1 MSLQVLSVP
10 YDSGHRGER
19 MGRGPLHLL
28 ERGVLDVLR
37 QVDPGIGLVP
47 VASDAAFPTEI
58 GTAFELH
65 QRVAEVVAQA
75 AREGDRAL
83 VLSGNCNSS
92 LGTVA
97 GLQLA
102 DPDTPV
108 GVVWF
113 DGHGDC
119 NTPETFTGDFLD
131 AMGLSTLTGRCW
143 QALAA
148 TVPGFHAVPDERVIL
163 IGAHGADPGALGI
176 LADSRMRHI
185 PPQKILT
192 LGVAKALD
200 PALAALAASGVA
212 RVYVHLDL
220 DVLDAAYAPANG
232 FAPAGGL
239 LPDHVAACLDAIARR
254 FTIAAAAVA
263 SYDPDYDRADRIL
276 SAALR
281 FLALLAAA
289 PGPPDSL

>member
-1 MSLQVLSVP
+1 VV
-10 YDSGHRGER
+10 
-19 MGRGPLHLL
+19 
-28 ERGVLDVLR
+28 
-37 QVDPGIGLVP
+37 
-47 VASDAAFPTEI
+47 SDAAFPTEI
-58 GTAFELH
+58 GTAFKLH
-65 QRVAEVVAQA
+65 RRVAEAVAQA

-92 LGTVA
+92 LRTVA

-102 DPDTPV
+102 DPGAPV
-108 GVVWF
+108 GVIWF

-119 NTPETFTGDFLD
+119 TTPELFTGDFLD
-131 AMGLSTLTGRCW
+131 AMGLSTL
-143 QALAA
+143 
-148 TVPGFHAVPDERVIL
+148 
-163 IGAHGADPGALGI
+163 GI
-176 LADSRMRHI
+176 LATSGMRHI
-185 PPQKILT
+185 PAREIL
-192 LGVAKALD
+192 GQGMADALD
-200 PALAALAASGVA
+200 PALDALAARGVA

-239 LPDHVAACLDAIARR
+239 LPDHVAVCLDAIARR

-276 SAALR
+276 AAALR

-289 PGPPDSL
+289 PGPRPGQ

>member
-1 MSLQVLSVP
+1 MSLRVVSVP

-19 MGRGPLHLL
+19 MGRG
-28 ERGVLDVLR
+28 VLDVLR
-37 QVDPGIGLVP
+37 RVDPGTHLVP
-47 VASDAAFPTEI
+47 VVSDAAFPTEI

-65 QRVAEVVAQA
+65 RRVAGTVAQA

-102 DPDTPV
+102 DPGAPV
-108 GVVWF
+108 GVIWF

-148 TVPGFHAVPDERVIL
+148 TVSGFCAVPDERVIL
-163 IGAHGADPGALGI
+163 IGAHGADIGALGI
-176 LADSRMRHI
+176 LAHSGMRHI
-185 PPQKILT
+185 PAREV
-192 LGVAKALD
+192 LGQGAENALD
-200 PALAALAASGVA
+200 PALDALAARGVA

-263 SYDPDYDRADRIL
+263 SYDPGYDRADRIL
-276 SAALR
+276 AAALR

-289 PGPPDSL
+289 PGPRPGR